1 MGNYTIHHD
10 SWYWEVGVE
19 ALDFTDYIQVSRT
32 LIRKLGLHEAIMIGE
47 LAYECRTWKR
57 RGKLV
62 DGWFYSTV
70 ENVER
75 QTGISAHFQRLALEN
90 LVEAGVAEVKYYGL
104 PRSRHIRFSATKVM
118 ELMADEGENTPSYL
132 QSFTSLTTSDSP
144 DAPLVVDEVNANK
157 EVSKRNNR
165 KKDTLSGKPDD
176 VPYDAV
182 IDYLNEKTG
191 KHYRSKAAA
200 TRKLIKARFADGY
213 TLEDF
218 RRVIDTKTSQWL
230 NTDQDKFLRP
240 ETLFRPSH
248 FESYL
253 NEAPQT
259 SILDSVDWAK
269 YQLAEIDPSTIH

>member
-1 MGNYTIHHD
+1 MDDEKREFKGIWFPASVWLD
-10 SWYWEVGVE
+10 SNLTAIEKFILME
-19 ALDFTDYIQVSRT
+19 IDSLDGEKGCYASNKYLADFCQCGESTVSRAIT
-32 LIRKLGLHEAIMIGE
+32 KLRELGYIRIASFDGRTRVLHSC
-47 LAYECRTWKR
+47 LAKTA
-57 RGKLV
+57 
-62 DGWFYSTV
+62 
-70 ENVER
+70 R
-75 QTGISAHFQRLALEN
+75 QTPQIGK
-90 LVEAGVAEVKYYGL
+90 AESSNRQDRIL
-104 PRSRHIRFSATKVM
+104 DKV
-118 ELMADEGENTPSYL
+118 
-132 QSFTSLTTSDSP
+132 TS
-144 DAPLVVDEVNANK
+144 K
-157 EVSKRNNR
+157 EEEP
-165 KKDTLSGKPDD
+165 LSGKPDD

-253 NEAPQT
+253 NESPQT
-259 SILDSVDWAK
+259 SILDSVDWDK